1 MLSRRINIGIATI
14 FAVAF
19 SLISPLHAAAAPQP
33 SPAQNASGRAV
44 GTIKSI
50 NGNMIVLAPDSGA
63 EINITVADDA
73 RVLRIEPGQ
82 TDLKSASPIELKD
95 LQVGDR
101 ILVRGSASSD
111 GKSIAAMAIIAMKRS
126 DIQAKQ
132 EQEEQRWQRGVGG
145 LVSAVDPMGGTVTV
159 SVVTPVGVKPVAV
172 HVTQST
178 VIRRYAPS
186 SINFQDAKPGTL
198 DQVKPGDQLRARGT
212 KSEDGASFQADEI
225 VSGSFRNIEGTISGV
240 DASANTLDV
249 MDLSTKKKVVVKIA
263 PDSQLRTLP
272 QPIAQRVAML
282 MKGGAA
288 GAGPATGASGGASS
302 GSSAGV
308 RPDGQGGEAGQG
320 QPGGPGVG
328 MRQRPGGRGMA
339 GDFQQIL
346 GRLPQSTL
354 SDMQKGQAVMIVGS
368 EGPDA
373 TVTAITLVNGVE
385 PILEASPKR
394 GQSMLLSPWN
404 VGGAPAGAEGEQ

>member
-1 MLSRRINIGIATI
+1 MSSRRINIGIATI
-14 FAVAF
+14 FAAAF
-19 SLISPLHAAAAPQP
+19 SLIFPLHAAAAPQP
-33 SPAQNASGRAV
+33 SPAQSAAGRAV

-50 NGNMIVLAPDSGA
+50 NGNTIVLAPDSGA
-63 EINITVADDA
+63 QINVTVADDA
-73 RVLRIEPGQ
+73 RLLRIEPGQ

-111 GKSIAAMAIIAMKRS
+111 GKSISAMAIVAMKRT

-132 EQEEQRWQRGVGG
+132 KQEEQQWQRGIGG
-145 LVSAVDPMGGTVTV
+145 LVSAVDPTGGTVTV
-159 SVVTPVGVKPVAV
+159 SVVTPAGVKPVTV

-178 VIRRYAPS
+178 IIRRYAPS
-186 SINFQDAKPGTL
+186 SIDFQDAKPGTL

-240 DASANTLDV
+240 DVSANTLDV
-249 MDLSTKKKVVVKIA
+249 MDLSTKKKVLVKIA
-263 PDSQLRTLP
+263 SNSQLRTLP

-288 GAGPATGASGGASS
+288 KEGNAAGEQET
-302 GSSAGV
+302 
-308 RPDGQGGEAGQG
+308 QAGQG
-320 QPGGPGVG
+320 APGGPASG
-328 MRQRPGGRGMA
+328 MAQPPGGRGIA
-339 GDFQQIL
+339 GDFQQVL
-346 GRLPQSTL
+346 GRLPQSSL

-373 TVTAITLVNGVE
+373 TVTAITLVSGVE
-385 PILEASPKR
+385 PILEASPKG

-404 VGGAPAGAEGEQ
+404 VGGAPAGGEGDQ

>member
-1 MLSRRINIGIATI
+1 MLSRRFIIGITTI
-14 FAVAF
+14 FTAF
-19 SLISPLHAAAAPQP
+19 SLMFPAYAAAAPQP
-33 SPAQNASGRAV
+33 SPAQSTAGRAV

-73 RVLRIEPGQ
+73 RLLRIEPGQ

-111 GKSIAAMAIIAMKRS
+111 GKSISAMAIVAMKRT

-132 EQEEQRWQRGVGG
+132 KQEEEQWQRGVGG
-145 LVSAVDPMGGTVTV
+145 LVSAVDPTGGTVTV
-159 SVVTPVGVKPVAV
+159 SVVTPAGVKPVTV

-178 VIRRYAPS
+178 IIRRYAPS
-186 SINFQDAKPGTL
+186 SINFQDAKRGTL

-212 KSEDGASFQADEI
+212 KSDDGASFQADEI

-240 DASANTLDV
+240 EASANTLDV

-272 QPIAQRVAML
+272 QPIAMRVAML

-288 GAGPATGASGGASS
+288 RAGAGTNEQE
-302 GSSAGV
+302 
-308 RPDGQGGEAGQG
+308 GQAGQG
-320 QPGGPGVG
+320 APGGGTG
-328 MRQRPGGRGMA
+328 QRPGGRGMA
-339 GDFQQIL
+339 GDFQQLL
-346 GRLPQSTL
+346 GRLPQSSL

-373 TVTAITLVNGVE
+373 TVTAITLVSGVE
-385 PILEASPKR
+385 PILEASPKG

-404 VGGAPAGAEGEQ
+404 VGGAPAGGEGEQ